1 MIGSA
6 PKHHGLMALSVLPGK
21 ALFAS
26 GGFPERH
33 HGPVVLTTCG
43 SAGHELTRDRLRVL
57 RPLQARPAQASH
69 PASLLHCGDKGAKQG
84 TREAQGRRGP
94 RAKHGLGRP
103 RGGQDRA
110 FVASTSPCARPQ
122 GTQGPRDRA
131 AGGLGEPELV
141 RLVRRHRQPKRG
153 SRKGAL
159 RPQMRPPNARKA
171 CSCGRYILK

>member
-26 GGFPERH
+26 GGIPERH

-43 SAGHELTRDRLRVL
+43 RARHELTRDRLRVL
-57 RPLQARPAQASH
+57 RPLQARPAQAEPH
-69 PASLLHCGDKGAKQG
+69 LASLLHCGDKGVKQG

-103 RGGQDRA
+103 RGGQARA
-110 FVASTSPCARPQ
+110 LPQ
-122 GTQGPRDRA
+122 RRLAEGPRGPKA
-131 AGGLGEPELV
+131 HGTVPPEPWVSLGLGW
-141 RLVRRHRQPKRG
+141 
-153 SRKGAL
+153 
-159 RPQMRPPNARKA
+159 
-171 CSCGRYILK
+171 